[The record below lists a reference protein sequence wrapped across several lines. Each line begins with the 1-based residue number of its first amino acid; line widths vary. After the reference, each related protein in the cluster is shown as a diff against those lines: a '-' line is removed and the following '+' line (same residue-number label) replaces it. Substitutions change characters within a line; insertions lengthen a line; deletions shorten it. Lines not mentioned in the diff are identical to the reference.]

1 MTVSYIK
8 YKLELA
14 ANLDRLIKRR
24 DNSVSPSDAIIGGM
38 TAILL
43 RNFHHEKYELA
54 REHHK
59 EISSWMTKETTK
71 YNSELAFSLCILI

>member
-1 MTVSYIK
+1 M
-8 YKLELA
+8 YKFELA
-14 ANLDRLIKRR
+14 ANLDRLIKRW

-43 RNFHHEKYELA
+43 RHFHHQKYEPA

-59 EISSWMTKETTK
+59 EISS
-71 YNSELAFSLCILI
+71 